1 MDVVLT
7 YVNDVNRPV
16 NATNVGDALG
26 ARGVKKGLAQ
36 KYLDA
41 LAERGKIA
49 LKDAGKQKV
58 YYALQDGEVLD
69 ADALREMRA
78 RTRGVMEEVGGLNEN
93 VRGLKSTLR
102 ALRSVQSVEEME
114 TARRALEKENA
125 ALEERLAPL
134 RLAKKKGEVIT
145 ESERVKIEDAFLKS
159 METWLDRRRKFNN
172 LFETVLEGTGL
183 QKKKLWDDLGAESEE
198 DHGIDYA
205 KFRKIYDDIKKQRQ
219 ADARTKRMKRFHVT
233 A

>member
-49 LKDAGKQKV
+49 LRDAGKQKV
-58 YYALQDGEVLD
+58 YHALQDGEVLD
-69 ADALREMRA
+69 ADALRETRA
-78 RTRGVMEEVGGLNEN
+78 RTRVVMEEVGGLNEN

-219 ADARTKRMKRFHVT
+219 ADARAKRMKRFHVT

>member
-41 LAERGKIA
+41 LVERGKIA
-49 LKDAGKQKV
+49 LRDAGKQKV
-58 YYALQDGEVLD
+58 YHALQDGEVLD

-78 RTRGVMEEVGGLNEN
+78 RTRVVMEEVGGLNEN

>member
-7 YVNDVNRPV
+7 YVNDVDRPV

-78 RTRGVMEEVGGLNEN
+78 RTREVMEEVGGLNEN

>member
-49 LKDAGKQKV
+49 LRDAGKQKV
-58 YYALQDGEVLD
+58 YHALQDGEVLD

-78 RTRGVMEEVGGLNEN
+78 RTRVVMEEVGGLNEN

-183 QKKKLWDDLGAESEE
+183 QKNKLWNDLGAESEE

-219 ADARTKRMKRFHVT
+219 ADARAMRMKRFHVT
-233 A
+233 T

>member
-1 MDVVLT
+1 MLT

-49 LKDAGKQKV
+49 LRDAGKQKV
-58 YYALQDGEVLD
+58 YHALQDGEVLD
-69 ADALREMRA
+69 ADALREMRS
-78 RTRGVMEEVGGLNEN
+78 RTRVVMEEVGGLNEN

-219 ADARTKRMKRFHVT
+219 ADARAKRMKRFHVT

>member
-49 LKDAGKQKV
+49 LRDAGKQKV
-58 YYALQDGEVLD
+58 YHALQDGEVLD

-78 RTRGVMEEVGGLNEN
+78 RTRVVMEEVGGLNEN

-219 ADARTKRMKRFHVT
+219 ADARAKRMKRFHVT
-233 A
+233 T

>member
-41 LAERGKIA
+41 LVERGKIA
-49 LKDAGKQKV
+49 LRDAGKQKV
-58 YYALQDGEVLD
+58 YHALQDGEVLD
-69 ADALREMRA
+69 ADALREMRS
-78 RTRGVMEEVGGLNEN
+78 RTRVVMEEVGGLNEN

>member
-49 LKDAGKQKV
+49 LRDAGKQKV

-78 RTRGVMEEVGGLNEN
+78 RTRVVMEEVGGLNEN

-205 KFRKIYDDIKKQRQ
+205 KFRKIYDDIKKQRH
-219 ADARTKRMKRFHVT
+219 ADARAKRMKRFHVT

>member
-7 YVNDVNRPV
+7 YVNDVDRPV

-102 ALRSVQSVEEME
+102 ALRSVQSVEEMK

>member
-49 LKDAGKQKV
+49 LRDAGKQKV
-58 YYALQDGEVLD
+58 YHALQDGEVLD

-78 RTRGVMEEVGGLNEN
+78 RTRVVMEEVGGLNEN

-219 ADARTKRMKRFHVT
+219 ADARAKRMKRFHVT

>member
-1 MDVVLT
+1 M
-7 YVNDVNRPV
+7 
-16 NATNVGDALG
+16 
-26 ARGVKKGLAQ
+26 
-36 KYLDA
+36 
-41 LAERGKIA
+41 
-49 LKDAGKQKV
+49 
-58 YYALQDGEVLD
+58 
-69 ADALREMRA
+69 
-78 RTRGVMEEVGGLNEN
+78 ME
-93 VRGLKSTLR
+93 
-102 ALRSVQSVEEME
+102 SVEEME

-205 KFRKIYDDIKKQRQ
+205 KFRKIYDDIKKRRQ

>member
-49 LKDAGKQKV
+49 LRDAGKQKV
-58 YYALQDGEVLD
+58 YHALQDGEVLN

-78 RTRGVMEEVGGLNEN
+78 RTRVVMEEVGGLNEN

-183 QKKKLWDDLGAESEE
+183 QKNKLWNDLGAESEE

-219 ADARTKRMKRFHVT
+219 ADARAKRMKRFHVT
-233 A
+233 T

>member
-49 LKDAGKQKV
+49 LRDAGKQKV

-78 RTRGVMEEVGGLNEN
+78 RTRVVMEEVGGLNEN

-219 ADARTKRMKRFHVT
+219 ADARAKRMKRFHVT

>member
-1 MDVVLT
+1 MDVVET

-41 LAERGKIA
+41 LAEKGKIA
-49 LKDAGKQKV
+49 VREAGKQKV
-58 YYALQDGEVLD
+58 YHALQDGEVMD
-69 ADALREMRA
+69 ADALRE
-78 RTRGVMEEVGGLNEN
+78 TRETTKGVMEEVGRLGEE
-93 VRGLKSTLR
+93 VRALKSTLR
-102 ALRSVQSVEEME
+102 GLKSAQSVEEMDK
-114 TARRALEKENA
+114 ARRALEEENA
-125 ALEERLAPL
+125 ALEKRLAPL
-134 RLAKKKGEVIT
+134 RLAKENGEVIT
-145 ESERVKIEDAFLKS
+145 EGERVKIEDAFLKS
-159 METWLDRRRKFNN
+159 MESWLDRRRKFNN

-183 QKKKLWDDLGAESEE
+183 PKKKLWEDLGAESEE

-219 ADARTKRMKRFHVT
+219 ADARAKRMKRVHVT

>member
-49 LKDAGKQKV
+49 LRDAGKQKV
-58 YYALQDGEVLD
+58 YYALQDGEVLN

-78 RTRGVMEEVGGLNEN
+78 RTRVVMEEVGGLNEN

-219 ADARTKRMKRFHVT
+219 ADARAKRMKRFHVT

>member
-49 LKDAGKQKV
+49 LRDAGKQKV
-58 YYALQDGEVLD
+58 YHALQDGEVLD

-78 RTRGVMEEVGGLNEN
+78 RTRVVMEEVGGLNEN

-183 QKKKLWDDLGAESEE
+183 QKEKLWDDLGAESEE

-219 ADARTKRMKRFHVT
+219 ADARAKRMKRFHVT

>member
-26 ARGVKKGLAQ
+26 ARGGKKGLAQ

-41 LAERGKIA
+41 LVERGKIA
-49 LKDAGKQKV
+49 LRDAGKQKV
-58 YYALQDGEVLD
+58 YHALQDGEVLD
-69 ADALREMRA
+69 ADALREMRS
-78 RTRGVMEEVGGLNEN
+78 RTRVVMEEVGGLNEN

-219 ADARTKRMKRFHVT
+219 ADARAKRMKRFHVT

>member
-49 LKDAGKQKV
+49 LRDAGKQKV
-58 YYALQDGEVLD
+58 YHALQDGEVLD

-78 RTRGVMEEVGGLNEN
+78 RTRVVMEEVGGLNEN

-183 QKKKLWDDLGAESEE
+183 QKKKLWDDLGAASEE

-219 ADARTKRMKRFHVT
+219 ADARAKRMKRFHVT

>member
-49 LKDAGKQKV
+49 LRDAGKQKV
-58 YYALQDGEVLD
+58 YHALQDGEVLD

-78 RTRGVMEEVGGLNEN
+78 RTRVVMEEVGGLNEN

-134 RLAKKKGEVIT
+134 RLAKNKGEVIT

-219 ADARTKRMKRFHVT
+219 ADARAKRMKRFHVT

>member
-7 YVNDVNRPV
+7 YVNDVDRPV

-49 LKDAGKQKV
+49 LKDARKQKV

-69 ADALREMRA
+69 ADALREMRS
-78 RTRGVMEEVGGLNEN
+78 RTRVVMEEVGGLNEN

-219 ADARTKRMKRFHVT
+219 ADARAKRMKRFHVT

>member
-49 LKDAGKQKV
+49 LRDAGKQKG
-58 YYALQDGEVLD
+58 YHALQDGEVLD

-78 RTRGVMEEVGGLNEN
+78 RTRVVMEEVGGLNEN

-219 ADARTKRMKRFHVT
+219 ADARAKRMKRFHVT

>member
-49 LKDAGKQKV
+49 LRDAGKQKV
-58 YYALQDGEVLD
+58 YHALQDGEVLD

-78 RTRGVMEEVGGLNEN
+78 RTRVVMEEVGGLNEN

>member
-16 NATNVGDALG
+16 IATNVGDALG

-49 LKDAGKQKV
+49 LRDAGKQKV
-58 YYALQDGEVLD
+58 YHALQDGEVLD

-78 RTRGVMEEVGGLNEN
+78 RTRVVMEEVGGLNEN

-183 QKKKLWDDLGAESEE
+183 QKNKLWNDLGAESEE

-219 ADARTKRMKRFHVT
+219 ADARAKRMKRFHVT

>member
-7 YVNDVNRPV
+7 YLNDVNRPV

-49 LKDAGKQKV
+49 LRDAGKQKV

-78 RTRGVMEEVGGLNEN
+78 RTRVVMEEVGGLNEN

>member
-49 LKDAGKQKV
+49 LRDAGKQKV
-58 YYALQDGEVLD
+58 YHALQDGEVLD

-78 RTRGVMEEVGGLNEN
+78 RTRVVMEEVGGLNEN

-205 KFRKIYDDIKKQRQ
+205 KFRKIYDEIKKQRQ
-219 ADARTKRMKRFHVT
+219 ADARAKRMKRFHVT

>member
-41 LAERGKIA
+41 LVERGKIA
-49 LKDAGKQKV
+49 LRDAGKQKV
-58 YYALQDGEVLD
+58 YHALQDGEVLD
-69 ADALREMRA
+69 ADALREMRS
-78 RTRGVMEEVGGLNEN
+78 RTRVVMEEVGGLNEN
-93 VRGLKSTLR
+93 VRGLKSMLR
-102 ALRSVQSVEEME
+102 ELRSVQSVEEME

-219 ADARTKRMKRFHVT
+219 ADARAKRMKRFHVT

>member
-49 LKDAGKQKV
+49 LRDAGKQKV

-69 ADALREMRA
+69 ADALREMRS
-78 RTRGVMEEVGGLNEN
+78 RTRVVMEEVGGLNEN

-219 ADARTKRMKRFHVT
+219 ADARAKRMKRFHVT

>member
-69 ADALREMRA
+69 ADALREMRS
-78 RTRGVMEEVGGLNEN
+78 RTRVVMEEVGGLNEN

>member
-7 YVNDVNRPV
+7 YVNDVDRPV

>member
-1 MDVVLT
+1 MLT

-49 LKDAGKQKV
+49 FRDAGKQKV
-58 YYALQDGEVLD
+58 YHALQDGEVLD
-69 ADALREMRA
+69 ADALREMRS
-78 RTRGVMEEVGGLNEN
+78 RTRVVMEEVGGLNEN

-172 LFETVLEGTGL
+172 LFETVLEAPVCRRRNYGTTSG
-183 QKKKLWDDLGAESEE
+183 
-198 DHGIDYA
+198 
-205 KFRKIYDDIKKQRQ
+205 RR
-219 ADARTKRMKRFHVT
+219 ARRITASTMRNFEKSMMTSRSNDKRTR
-233 A
+233 ARSA

>member
-1 MDVVLT
+1 MLT

-49 LKDAGKQKV
+49 LRDAGKQKV

-78 RTRGVMEEVGGLNEN
+78 RTRVVMEEVGGLNEN

-219 ADARTKRMKRFHVT
+219 ADARAKRMKRFHVT

>member
-41 LAERGKIA
+41 LVERGKIA
-49 LKDAGKQKV
+49 LRDAGKQKV
-58 YYALQDGEVLD
+58 YHALQDGEVLD

-78 RTRGVMEEVGGLNEN
+78 RTRVVMEEVGGLNEN

-219 ADARTKRMKRFHVT
+219 ADARAKRMKRFHVT

>member
-49 LKDAGKQKV
+49 LRDAGKQKV
-58 YYALQDGEVLD
+58 YHALQDGEVLD
-69 ADALREMRA
+69 ADALREMRS
-78 RTRGVMEEVGGLNEN
+78 RTRVVMEEVGGLNEN

-205 KFRKIYDDIKKQRQ
+205 KFRKIYDDIKK
-219 ADARTKRMKRFHVT
+219 
-233 A
+233 

>member
-49 LKDAGKQKV
+49 LRDAGKQKV

-78 RTRGVMEEVGGLNEN
+78 RTRVVMEEVGGLNEN

-183 QKKKLWDDLGAESEE
+183 QKNKLWNDLGAESEE

-205 KFRKIYDDIKKQRQ
+205 KFRKIYDDIKKQQQ
-219 ADARTKRMKRFHVT
+219 ADARAKRMKRFHVT

>member
-1 MDVVLT
+1 
-7 YVNDVNRPV
+7 
-16 NATNVGDALG
+16 
-26 ARGVKKGLAQ
+26 
-36 KYLDA
+36 
-41 LAERGKIA
+41 
-49 LKDAGKQKV
+49 
-58 YYALQDGEVLD
+58 
-69 ADALREMRA
+69 
-78 RTRGVMEEVGGLNEN
+78 MEEVGGLNEN

-114 TARRALEKENA
+114 AARRLALEKENA
-125 ALEERLAPL
+125 ALEERLASL

-219 ADARTKRMKRFHVT
+219 RTRARS

>member
-49 LKDAGKQKV
+49 FRDAGKQKV
-58 YYALQDGEVLD
+58 YHALQDGEVLD

-78 RTRGVMEEVGGLNEN
+78 RTRVVMEEVGGLNEN

-183 QKKKLWDDLGAESEE
+183 RKKKLWDDLGAESEE

-219 ADARTKRMKRFHVT
+219 ADARAKRMKRFHVT

>member
-49 LKDAGKQKV
+49 LRDAGKQKV

-78 RTRGVMEEVGGLNEN
+78 RTRVVMEEVGGLNEN

-205 KFRKIYDDIKKQRQ
+205 KFRKIYDDIKKQRR
-219 ADARTKRMKRFHVT
+219 ADARAKRMKRFHVT

>member
-1 MDVVLT
+1 MLT

-41 LAERGKIA
+41 LVERGKIA
-49 LKDAGKQKV
+49 LRDAGKQKV
-58 YYALQDGEVLD
+58 YHALQDGEVLD
-69 ADALREMRA
+69 ADALREMRS
-78 RTRGVMEEVGGLNEN
+78 RTRVVMEEVGGLNEN

-219 ADARTKRMKRFHVT
+219 ADARAKRMKRFHVT